1 MRAWFDNLEPRER
14 LILIGGAVAAA
25 LIILW
30 IGVLTPLRTRSEVLR
45 DSIATKQRLL
55 VDLTRV
61 GPEPTRTGTAEGGNQ
76 TLVVLIS
83 ASAREHGV
91 ALKTQ
96 RPDGPDGIQVS
107 FGNLAF
113 DTLLEWLV
121 AIEKQNA
128 VSVESASFTAT
139 KQRGIVNGQLVLRRS

>member
-1 MRAWFDNLEPRER
+1 MRAWFDNLQPRER
-14 LILIGGAVAAA
+14 LILIGGAVVAA

-30 IGVLTPLRTRSEVLR
+30 IGVLSPLRARSEVLR
-45 DSIATKQRLL
+45 DSVAQKQRLL
-55 VDLTRV
+55 VDLARV
-61 GPEPTRTGTAEGGNQ
+61 GPPPPANTAQGGNQ

-128 VSVESASFTAT
+128 VAVESASFTAT